1 MKAEITLYIHH
12 GSEIVQE
19 RGIKYYNGGKVEYV
33 FNQKLDVLSIFIL
46 QKYVRSDLGYKVFK
60 MYWHK
65 SGVKIVLERVR
76 MMMAVCTNHL
86 VMCRH
91 VKKILVDQLVTC
103 RHVSKDSNVR

>member
-19 RGIKYYNGGKVEYV
+19 RGIKGKVEYV

-46 QKYVRSDLGYKVFK
+46 QKYVRIDLGYKVFK
-60 MYWHK
+60 MYLHK
-65 SGVKIVLERVR
+65 SRVKIVLARVR